1 MFNFQTSIFYNLQEF
16 IETSPLYRKYYLLF
30 QSLDLSDFSDGN
42 TGVGCTGYS
51 RRAIFRAFIVKHLE
65 EIKTVPRLIEYL
77 ENHPVI
83 TDLCCFD
90 MRKNLPDESQFY
102 RFLKTTNNSV
112 LEAIHHRINKK
123 LIEENIISRDIFI
136 LDSKPVMAATKD
148 NNFKNPNRNTTN
160 KEKKPKRNPSA
171 TLTQLYHIAQPTPI
185 KTTDDKF
192 LRALRILNFCAFC
205 IERALVQA
213 QRIVDCPVK
222 WFSFR
227 TISYINSLAVFSCHA
242 RGNPNMTG

>member
-1 MFNFQTSIFYNLQEF
+1 
-16 IETSPLYRKYYLLF
+16 
-30 QSLDLSDFSDGN
+30 
-42 TGVGCTGYS
+42 
-51 RRAIFRAFIVKHLE
+51 
-65 EIKTVPRLIEYL
+65 
-77 ENHPVI
+77 VI
-83 TDLCCFD
+83 TDLCGFD

-171 TLTQLYHIAQPTPI
+171 TLSYYSHQNINDKKRIKFFTGDIARTSLFPKKAFP
-185 KTTDDKF
+185 
-192 LRALRILNFCAFC
+192 LLN
-205 IERALVQA
+205 
-213 QRIVDCPVK
+213 
-222 WFSFR
+222 
-227 TISYINSLAVFSCHA
+227 
-242 RGNPNMTG
+242 